1 MRRASFRNGALG
13 VDRLEEEVFI
23 RKILTQPFKVPI
35 ANYVSQGGFWRGLG
49 IRRSGVRRP
58 LHDPDEP
65 GALVL
70 YLPTQLS
77 ATEKLTANL
86 EKLEP
91 GGGSGGGS
99 NVVLSVV
106 ASPERGSE
114 IHVQGLVG
122 LILCDEGH
130 RLKNCENQTY
140 CALAG
145 MKAQRRVLLSG
156 TPIQNDLLEYFS
168 LVHFVNAGI
177 LGEAGEFRRKYE
189 RPIVRGRDADAT
201 DNEHRIGKEKLEELI
216 AVVSRCIIRRTND
229 ILSKYLPVK
238 REHVVCCPLTPIQR
252 HGDGW
257 LGNSA
262 LAAITSMK
270 KLCNH
275 PDLIW
280 QKVKAKESG
289 YTELQPHFP
298 PGHDPKH
305 LLPELSGKVAVLDAL
320 LALIRS
326 GTDDQVVL
334 ISNYT
339 QTLDLFQQLAALR
352 HYPYVRL
359 DGSMSIKKR
368 AKMVEQFND
377 PSSKDFIFMLSSK
390 AGGCGLNLIG
400 ANRLVMFDPDWNPAN
415 DDQTMARVWDGS
427 CRRPSQ
433 HRFIPPRTTHQCTLQ
448 VAEFEDAEQFV
459 KNFGGR
465 LCRYPKSTCDLR
477 FIGQQEICHQQ
488 AV

>member
-1 MRRASFRNGALG
+1 M
-13 VDRLEEEVFI
+13 
-23 RKILTQPFKVPI
+23 
-35 ANYVSQGGFWRGLG
+35 
-49 IRRSGVRRP
+49 
-58 LHDPDEP
+58 
-65 GALVL
+65 
-70 YLPTQLS
+70 
-77 ATEKLTANL
+77 
-86 EKLEP
+86 
-91 GGGSGGGS
+91 
-99 NVVLSVV
+99 
-106 ASPERGSE
+106 
-114 IHVQGLVG
+114 
-122 LILCDEGH
+122 
-130 RLKNCENQTY
+130 
-140 CALAG
+140 
-145 MKAQRRVLLSG
+145 
-156 TPIQNDLLEYFS
+156 
-168 LVHFVNAGI
+168 
-177 LGEAGEFRRKYE
+177 GEAGEFRRKYE

-201 DNEHRIGKEKLEELI
+201 DNEHRIGKEKQEELI
-216 AVVSRCIIRRTND
+216 AVVSRRTND

-262 LAAITSMK
+262 LAVITSMK

-305 LLPELSGKVAVLDAL
+305 LRPELSGKVAVLDAL

-326 GTDDQVVL
+326 GIDDQVVL

-415 DDQTMARVWDGS
+415 DDQTMTRVWRDGQKKDCCIYRLLVTGSIEKIFQRQTHKKALSS
-427 CRRPSQ
+427 CVVDCEEDVQRHFSAAQ
-433 HRFIPPRTTHQCTLQ
+433 LKELFILSPETTTSDTHDN
-448 VAEFEDAEQFV
+448 VV
-459 KNFGGR
+459 G
-465 LCRYPKSTCDLR
+465 
-477 FIGQQEICHQQ
+477 
-488 AV
+488 V

>member
-1 MRRASFRNGALG
+1 MTTSAH
-13 VDRLEEEVFI
+13 EVFI
-23 RKILTQPFKVPI
+23 RKILAQPFKVPI
-35 ANYVSQGGFWRGLG
+35 ANYVSQGGFGRGLG

-106 ASPERGSE
+106 ASPERE
-114 IHVQGLVG
+114 LACRDKQDLVG

-130 RLKNCENQTY
+130 RLKNCENQIY

-216 AVVSRCIIRRTND
+216 AVVSRCIIRWTND

-262 LAAITSMK
+262 LAVITSMK

-298 PGHDPKH
+298 PGHDPK
-305 LLPELSGKVAVLDAL
+305 AVREGSRVGCPVGLD
-320 LALIRS
+320 
-326 GTDDQVVL
+326 
-334 ISNYT
+334 
-339 QTLDLFQQLAALR
+339 
-352 HYPYVRL
+352 P
-359 DGSMSIKKR
+359 
-368 AKMVEQFND
+368 
-377 PSSKDFIFMLSSK
+377 
-390 AGGCGLNLIG
+390 
-400 ANRLVMFDPDWNPAN
+400 
-415 DDQTMARVWDGS
+415 
-427 CRRPSQ
+427 
-433 HRFIPPRTTHQCTLQ
+433 
-448 VAEFEDAEQFV
+448 
-459 KNFGGR
+459 
-465 LCRYPKSTCDLR
+465 
-477 FIGQQEICHQQ
+477 
-488 AV
+488 

>member
-1 MRRASFRNGALG
+1 MTTFAH
-13 VDRLEEEVFI
+13 EVFI
-23 RKILTQPFKVPI
+23 RKILAQPFKVPI
-35 ANYVSQGGFWRGLG
+35 ANYVSQGGFGRGLG

-99 NVVLSVV
+99 NVV
-106 ASPERGSE
+106 ASPERGPT
-114 IHVQGLVG
+114 VVG
-122 LILCDEGH
+122 LLLCDEGH

-189 RPIVRGRDADAT
+189 RPLVRGRDADAT

-252 HGDGW
+252 RMYLAFINSSAVKKQITDGDGW

-262 LAAITSMK
+262 LAVITSMK

-275 PDLIW
+275 PDLIC

-298 PGHDPKH
+298 PGHDPKNSSFC
-305 LLPELSGKVAVLDAL
+305 LLKPPPQ
-320 LALIRS
+320 IHM
-326 GTDDQVVL
+326 T
-334 ISNYT
+334 
-339 QTLDLFQQLAALR
+339 
-352 HYPYVRL
+352 
-359 DGSMSIKKR
+359 MSS
-368 AKMVEQFND
+368 VCEW
-377 PSSKDFIFMLSSK
+377 
-390 AGGCGLNLIG
+390 
-400 ANRLVMFDPDWNPAN
+400 DPDA
-415 DDQTMARVWDGS
+415 AS
-427 CRRPSQ
+427 
-433 HRFIPPRTTHQCTLQ
+433 
-448 VAEFEDAEQFV
+448 A
-459 KNFGGR
+459 
-465 LCRYPKSTCDLR
+465 
-477 FIGQQEICHQQ
+477 
-488 AV
+488 